1 MTVSLRRKIMK
12 KTTKIPTRRKSKSQK
27 QIKDFDLLKQIKE
40 QTEEQINEMYPDE
53 YYSRQGR
60 VDSFLIATTCVWAM
74 AAIGMGMLIYLFIFE

>member
-1 MTVSLRRKIMK
+1 MK
-12 KTTKIPTRRKSKSQK
+12 KTTKLPTKRKSKSQK
-27 QIKDFDLLKQIKE
+27 QADDMVY
-40 QTEEQINEMYPDE
+40 TE